1 MQCLHLSGMTM
12 VGAARLCVPF
22 SMTAS
27 PGFDSGIRPVPVPL
41 AQAVAAMARFR
52 ILLNRHPAL
61 DAGSIPLRC
70 HKQKPDRAQCL
81 RLSGMTVVGVARLCI
96 PFSRCCWT
104 WIAGPSRCGATSKW
118 GRGRRGNGMD
128 ARSARSLAA
137 LVWHDGGGGGAAWY
151 PPLPSSPDL
160 DSGIRPVP
168 VPLAQAVVAMARLRI
183 LLRRHPALD
192 AGSIP
197 LWYFTL
203 KRCSSV
209 RSRNGYQIARSA
221 CTCLA

>member
-1 MQCLHLSGMTM
+1 MTA

-22 SMTAS
+22 SRQRRIWIAASVPLLCHKLKRWWVRHGFAS
-27 PGFDSGIRPVPVPL
+27 PS
-41 AQAVAAMARFR
+41 AVIPHLMRDPFR
-52 ILLNRHPAL
+52 
-61 DAGSIPLRC
+61 C
-70 HKQKPDRAQCL
+70 Y
-81 RLSGMTVVGVARLCI
+81 
-96 PFSRCCWT
+96 
-104 WIAGPSRCGATSKW
+104 ATS
-118 GRGRRGNGMD
+118 RRSAVPIGHGMD
-128 ARSARSLAA
+128 TRSRAVPA
-137 LVWHDGGGGGAAWY
+137 LVWHDGGGCGAAWY

-168 VPLAQAVVAMARLRI
+168 VPLAQAVVAMARFRI